1 VNIFLVYCN
10 LAKPKKGLL
19 GMGLELIMLWVMLS
33 SGAKGFSSLEF
44 DYRVFSYLNVVVTF
58 LAILSSFPKVAPFLE
73 ELVLVEIM
81 DWLAIARG

>member
-1 VNIFLVYCN
+1 
-10 LAKPKKGLL
+10 
-19 GMGLELIMLWVMLS
+19 MGLELIMLWVMLS